1 MLTLEICHL
10 LNIKRDPEPHVSP
23 CVGKGNIRQHKV
35 CFKLEGDVWSCH
47 LSLGQI
53 QLDPGSW
60 GSSEMG
66 EQERSSEGFMALC

>member
-10 LNIKRDPEPHVSP
+10 LNIKRDPEPHVSL

-35 CFKLEGDVWSCH
+35 CFKSEGDVWSSR

-53 QLDPGSW
+53 QLNP

-66 EQERSSEGFMALC
+66 EQERSSEVFMALC